1 MNNDIDFEKR
11 TEAGLVL
18 RSINNFLIRATM
30 QQAKKLEI
38 DNCTMMHG
46 WILGYLC
53 NNKDKNVYQ
62 RDIEREF
69 SITRSA
75 VTSIV
80 KAMENSGY
88 INRADV
94 EHDARLKQIVITQ
107 KGEEMHKRIVQS
119 LKDIDSRA
127 VNGISESDYQ
137 VFLKVCYQ
145 IKDNLR
151 SLL

>member
-1 MNNDIDFEKR
+1 MDNDIDFER
-11 TEAGLVL
+11 TTEAGLVL
-18 RSINNFLIRATM
+18 RSINNFLLRATM

-38 DNCTMMHG
+38 DNCTLMHG
-46 WILGYLC
+46 WILGFLC
-53 NNKDKNVYQ
+53 DNKDKNVYQ

-80 KAMENSGY
+80 KTMESNGY

-94 EHDARLKQIVITQ
+94 EHDARLKQIVLTK
-107 KGEEMHKRIVQS
+107 KGEEMHRKMVHS
-119 LKDIDSRA
+119 LKSIDNQA
-127 VNGISESDYQ
+127 VKGISDGDYQ
-137 VFLKVCYQ
+137 IFLKVCYQ